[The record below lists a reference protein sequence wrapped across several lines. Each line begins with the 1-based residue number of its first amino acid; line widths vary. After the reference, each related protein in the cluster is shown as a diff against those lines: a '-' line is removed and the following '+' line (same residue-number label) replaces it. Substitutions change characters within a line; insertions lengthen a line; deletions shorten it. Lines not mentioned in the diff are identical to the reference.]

1 MSFHDLRIVR
11 NFPLLAYH
19 ASETNIIGSVF
30 GFYGSFKEG
39 EVYKKSRLGDGLRY
53 SNL

>member
-1 MSFHDLRIVR
+1 MR

-19 ASETNIIGSVF
+19 ASEMNLIGSVF

-39 EVYKKSRLGDGLRY
+39 EMYKKKSHLFERNGLNIY
-53 SNL
+53 